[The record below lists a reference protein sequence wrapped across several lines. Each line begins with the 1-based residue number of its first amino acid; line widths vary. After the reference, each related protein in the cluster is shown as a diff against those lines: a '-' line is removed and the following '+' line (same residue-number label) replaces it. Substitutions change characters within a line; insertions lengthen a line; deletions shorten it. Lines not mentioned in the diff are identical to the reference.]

1 MAYHHALSAFES
13 LDFFSYGRDF
23 RRDFMALYNTG
34 FFDDIVLRVEVG
46 EKGKIVTEYVPAV
59 FHRKASFGEPPTYK
73 HPEPTEAE
81 PEAPADVPPAP

>member
-1 MAYHHALSAFES
+1 MSNPVYHVGSPARLAQGE
-13 LDFFSYGRDF
+13 
-23 RRDFMALYNTG
+23 ALYPALILEQKENG
-34 FFDDIVLRVEVG
+34 DADLVVFSKN

-81 PEAPADVPPAP
+81 PEAPADVPPAA